1 MENKLHISVSPHI
14 HSKRSTQKIMLDV
27 LIALLPATI
36 AGVVIFGI
44 TSLAVIA
51 VCVGVAVLSEF
62 LFNLI
67 VKKQQ
72 TISDLSA
79 VVTGLLLALNLP
91 ANVPLWQAAIGTLFA
106 IIIVKCLFGG
116 IGRNVVNPAIT
127 ARVFMLVAFSSLT
140 QAAFPVDSTAGA
152 TPLPEIVGGLQ
163 SAAETGTSF
172 DVLTVVSLKDLF
184 LGNVGGAIG
193 ETCSVAL
200 LIGGIYLLVR
210 KVITWHIPVAFIGTA
225 FVFSLAL
232 HGFDPI
238 AALSLVLS
246 GGLILGAIFMAT
258 DYVTSPTTP
267 LGKLIFG
274 IGAGLI
280 TVLIREWGIY
290 PEGVSFAILIMN
302 ILNPYID
309 SLTARKLF
317 GGAKK

>member
-27 LIALLPATI
+27 LLALLPVTI

-51 VCVGVAVLSEF
+51 VCVGVSVLSEF

-79 VVTGLLLALNLP
+79 AVTGLLLALNLP
-91 ANVPLWQAAIGTLFA
+91 ANVPLWQAAVGSLFA

-140 QAAFPVDSTAGA
+140 KAAFPLDSTAGA
-152 TPLPEIVGGLQ
+152 TPLALLVEDKT
-163 SAAETGTSF
+163 A
-172 DVLTVVSLKDLF
+172 VSLQDLF

-200 LIGGIYLLVR
+200 LIGGIYLLIK
-210 KVITWHIPVAFIGTA
+210 KVITWHIPVAFIGTT
-225 FVFSLAL
+225 FLFSLAL
-232 HGFDPI
+232 HEFDFMF
-238 AALSLVLS
+238 ALSLVLS
-246 GGLILGAIFMAT
+246 GGLLIGAIFMAT

-309 SLTARKLF
+309 SLTARKMF
-317 GGAKK
+317 GGVKK